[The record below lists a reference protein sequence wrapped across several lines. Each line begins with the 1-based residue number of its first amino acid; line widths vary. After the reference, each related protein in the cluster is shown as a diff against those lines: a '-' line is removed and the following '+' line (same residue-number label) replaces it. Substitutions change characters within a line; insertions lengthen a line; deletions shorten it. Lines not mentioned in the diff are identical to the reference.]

1 MKRTPLA
8 LMLIAALTLAA
19 CAGAAATREAA
30 PMPYISGEVSSDTAA
45 PGYAEAPAATAA
57 PALAPGQP
65 DGQQGTRRLVIKNAN
80 LSIVVDNPAAAVEAI
95 TKMAEGMGG
104 FVVSLNTY
112 QTTYGAD
119 STPAQQANM
128 TVRVPAAQLN
138 EALSQIEALAVEV
151 NSKNIV
157 GQDVTAEYTDLQSR
171 LSNLEAAE
179 KQLQSIMAEATK
191 TEDVLAVYNQL
202 VYTREQIEVI
212 KGQMK
217 YYEDSAALSAITLDI
232 IPNIATKPIDI
243 GGWHPEGTAKLAIE
257 DLVRGLQTFT
267 DALIYFGI
275 ACLPFLLVIGL
286 PLFFIGRALWRRRK
300 KNAAPKA
307 D

>member
-8 LMLIAALTLAA
+8 LVLIAALTLAA

-30 PMPYISGEVSSDTAA
+30 PMPYISGEVSSDNAA

-57 PALAPGQP
+57 PALAPGQS
-65 DGQQGTRRLVIKNAN
+65 DGQQAGLRLVIKNAN
-80 LSIVVDNPAAAVEAI
+80 LSIVVDSPAAAVEAI
-95 TKMAEGMGG
+95 TQMAEGMGG

-128 TVRVPAAQLN
+128 TVRVPAARLN
-138 EALSQIEALAVEV
+138 DALSQIKALAVEV
-151 NSKNIV
+151 KSKSIV

-171 LSNLEAAE
+171 LANLEAAE

-217 YYEDSAALSAITLDI
+217 YYEEAAALSSINIELT
-232 IPNIATKPIDI
+232 PNIVTQPIEI
-243 GGWHPEGTAKLAIE
+243 GGWHPDGTAKQAIEVLVRIAQSLVDLAI
-257 DLVRGLQTFT
+257 TFS
-267 DALIYFGI
+267 IICG
-275 ACLPFLLVIGL
+275 PFVVVLGL
-286 PLFFIGRALWRRRK
+286 PALFGWRWWWNRR
-300 KNAAPKA
+300 
-307 D
+307 

>member
-1 MKRTPLA
+1 MKRIPLA
-8 LMLIAALTLAA
+8 IILIAALTLAA
-19 CAGAAATREAA
+19 CSAASPREAV
-30 PMPYISGEVSSDTAA
+30 PMPYNPGDVSSGIAA

-57 PALAPGQP
+57 PALAPGQS
-65 DGQQGTRRLVIKNAN
+65 DGQQAGLRLVIKNAN

-112 QTTYGAD
+112 QTTYGPD

-128 TVRVPAAQLN
+128 TVRVPAARLN
-138 EALSQIEALAVEV
+138 DALSQIKALAVEV
-151 NSKNIV
+151 KSESMS
-157 GQDVTAEYTDLQSR
+157 GQDVTADYTDLQSR
-171 LSNLEAAE
+171 LTNLEAAE

-243 GGWHPEGTAKLAIE
+243 GGWHPEGTARQAIE
-257 DLVRGLQTFT
+257 SLVRGLQTLT
-267 DALIYFGI
+267 DGLIYFSI

-300 KNAAPKA
+300 KKAAPKA